1 MTTEKILLEGNLLPH
16 HLPLL
21 LMDEAEQKMEWITP
35 VSQDGSLDPLVEGN
49 VNYAVARPMN
59 LVSEVLNASSIK
71 GIARFFHTDCGIIY
85 RTDSDLDSPSDLKNH
100 TVGYRQIS
108 EQNVVPLLNRAIRK
122 DGGEPEN
129 NWSLEA
135 VPEKP
140 FEALNEGKIDLLLP
154 GWIVPDGIRMQ
165 LRGINGDFW
174 HFSDYDIPANGDLI
188 LITTQDH
195 VEANPNKILNFVHS
209 VHQSLKEI
217 RLNSDQ
223 ALKYYKKQRPDIAD
237 NPETTALVQ
246 TTIDGFTDVFS
257 QDYATY
263 SSWSTFFNEETDV
276 EGLVDIDQ
284 LIDER
289 FLPVDAMSF

>member
-1 MTTEKILLEGNLLPH
+1 MTTETILLEGELLPH

-21 LMDEAEQKMEWITP
+21 LTNETDQELEWMTP
-35 VSQDGSLDPLVEGN
+35 DSQNRSLDPLVEGK

-59 LVSEVLNASSIK
+59 LVSEVLGASSIK

-85 RTDSDLDSPSDLKNH
+85 RNDADLSSPRDLSDH

-108 EQNVVPLLNRAIRK
+108 EQNVGPLLNRAIRK
-122 DGGEPEN
+122 DGGDPEENWALEPVPEQP
-129 NWSLEA
+129 LEA
-135 VPEKP
+135 
-140 FEALNEGKIDLLLP
+140 LDEGKIDVLLP

-165 LRGINGDFW
+165 LRGITGDFW
-174 HFSDYDIPANGDLI
+174 HFSNYDIPANGDLI
-188 LITTQDH
+188 LITSRDH
-195 VEANPNKILNFVHS
+195 VEANPNGILNFVHS
-209 VHQSLKEI
+209 VHQSLKET
-217 RLNSDQ
+217 RSDSDR
-223 ALKYYKKQRPDIAD
+223 ALEYYKNQRPDIAD

-246 TTIDGFTDVFS
+246 ATIDGFTDVFS

-263 SSWSTFFNEETDV
+263 SGWSTFFNEETEV